1 MRNGLVGRAG
11 LAVVA
16 ALGLVNTAASAQRVA
31 SGVMSNGTTWQAQ
44 SHIVGA
50 GSTGTVASGGN
61 PRYLATQPFYSGV
74 VTLIMNYGSAGSFIC
89 TGTLLPDRVSILTA
103 AHCVSDGTL
112 SRPIST
118 TVFFPDVTQDGV
130 PAAGGANTVGT
141 RSVTL
146 YNVHPNYTGE
156 VIDQNDVAVL
166 RMDSA
171 APAAARS
178 YGLFNPPGLTGGNFN
193 VAGYGARSSVGGAV
207 GTAGTPAAGLGTGRL
222 RQGLNRYDFR
232 FGDSQFGGFFTNRD
246 AAGENFFGTAEVAFS
261 YISDFDN
268 GLAANDASCR
278 LAAALGAGGA
288 QFCNLGRGDDE
299 VTTAGGD
306 SGGPQFIDG
315 QIAGLTSYGLTFGTG
330 FGDILTGLN
339 SSFGELSGTVPV
351 YIHNGFIQAA
361 MVPEP
366 ATVVLMLTGLAG
378 IGIVARR
385 RRRTV

>member
-1 MRNGLVGRAG
+1 M
-11 LAVVA
+11 A

-31 SGVMSNGTTWQAQ
+31 SGVMSNGTAWQAQ
-44 SHIVGA
+44 SYIVGV
-50 GSTGTVASGGN
+50 GSTGTIASGGN
-61 PRYLATQPFYSGV
+61 PRYLATQPAYSGV
-74 VTLIMNYGSAGSFIC
+74 VSLIMNYGSAGSFIC

-103 AHCVSDGTL
+103 AHCVTDGPTL
-112 SRPIST
+112 ARPIST
-118 TVFFPDVTQDGV
+118 TVYFPNSDPDGI
-130 PAAGGANTVGT
+130 PSAGANDGS

-178 YGLFNPPGLTGGNFN
+178 YGLFNPPGLSGGDFN
-193 VAGYGARSSVGGAV
+193 VAGYGGRSSVGGA
-207 GTAGTPAAGLGTGRL
+207 AGANLGTGRL

-232 FGDSQFGGFFTNRD
+232 FGDSQFGGFWTDRNT
-246 AAGENFFGTAEVAFS
+246 AGENFFGTAEIEYS
-261 YISDFDN
+261 YVSDFDN
-268 GLAANDASCR
+268 GLAANDASCV
-278 LAAALGAGGA
+278 LAGAFGLGGA
-288 QFCNLGRGDDE
+288 QFCNRGRGDDE

-315 QIAGLTSYGLTFGTG
+315 QVAGITSYGLSFGTD
-330 FGDILTGLN
+330 FGDILSGLN
-339 SSFGELSGTVPV
+339 SSFGEFSGAVPV
-351 YIHNGFIQAA
+351 YIHTGFINAS

-366 ATVVLMLTGLAG
+366 ATVVLMMTGLAG

-385 RRRTV
+385 RRRSV

>member
-11 LAVVA
+11 LAVIA
-16 ALGLVNTAASAQRVA
+16 ALGLINTGASAQRVA

-74 VTLIMNYGSAGSFIC
+74 VTLIMNYGAAGSFIC
-89 TGTLLPDRVSILTA
+89 SGTLLPDRVSILTA
-103 AHCVSDGTL
+103 AHCVTEGPTL
-112 SRPIST
+112 ARPIST

-130 PAAGGANTVGT
+130 PAAGGTNTVGT

-156 VIDQNDVAVL
+156 VIDQNDIAVL

-178 YGLFNPPGLTGGNFN
+178 YGLFNPTGLTGGDFN
-193 VAGYGARSSVGGAV
+193 VAGYGARSSVGGA
-207 GTAGTPAAGLGTGRL
+207 AGANLGTGRL

-232 FGDSQFGGFFTNRD
+232 FGDSQFGGFWTDRD
-246 AAGENFFGTAEVAFS
+246 PSGENFFGTAEIEFS
-261 YISDFDN
+261 YISDFDS

-278 LAAALGAGGA
+278 LAGVFALGGA

-299 VTTAGGD
+299 VSTAGGD

-315 QIAGLTSYGLTFGTG
+315 QIAGFTSYGLSFGTG
-330 FGDILTGLN
+330 IGDIDTALN
-339 SSFGELSGTVPV
+339 SSFGEFSGAVPV
-351 YIHNGFIQAA
+351 YIHTGFIEAS

>member
-1 MRNGLVGRAG
+1 
-11 LAVVA
+11 
-16 ALGLVNTAASAQRVA
+16 
-31 SGVMSNGTTWQAQ
+31 
-44 SHIVGA
+44 
-50 GSTGTVASGGN
+50 
-61 PRYLATQPFYSGV
+61 
-74 VTLIMNYGSAGSFIC
+74 
-89 TGTLLPDRVSILTA
+89 
-103 AHCVSDGTL
+103 
-112 SRPIST
+112 
-118 TVFFPDVTQDGV
+118 VFFPDVTIDGV
-130 PAAGGANTVGT
+130 PAAGGVNTIGT

-166 RMDSA
+166 RMDSP

-178 YGLFNPPGLTGGNFN
+178 YGLFNPPTLTGGNFN
-193 VAGYGARSSVGGAV
+193 VAGYGARSDAGGSVGAN
-207 GTAGTPAAGLGTGRL
+207 LGTGRL

-246 AAGENFFGTAEVAFS
+246 AAGENFFGTAEVEFS

-315 QIAGLTSYGLTFGTG
+315 QIAGLTSYGLTFGTD
-330 FGDILTGLN
+330 FGDFLGGLN

-351 YIHNGFIQAA
+351 YIHNGFIEAS

-366 ATVVLMLTGLAG
+366 ATVVLMMTGLAG

-385 RRRTV
+385 RRRNV